1 MLLDAMLFSEVERWR
16 GNNAEAGNG
25 TVDNVNDI
33 NDVNDNTVHANITT
47 WLKAVTLMSK
57 ISMTNF

>member
-25 TVDNVNDI
+25 TVDNVND
-33 NDVNDNTVHANITT
+33 VNDNTIHANITT
-47 WLKAVTLMSK
+47 WLKAVTLTSK
-57 ISMTNF
+57 ISMTNC